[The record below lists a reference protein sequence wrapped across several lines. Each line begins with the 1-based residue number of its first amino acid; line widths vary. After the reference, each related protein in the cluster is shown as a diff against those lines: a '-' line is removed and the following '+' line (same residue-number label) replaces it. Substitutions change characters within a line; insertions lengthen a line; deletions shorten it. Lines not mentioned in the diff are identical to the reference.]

1 MFVVF
6 SIGTVCPQSASL
18 QSWTVVMMVVP
29 WVLLLVGIAVAAGM
43 ICWLKS
49 TKKGQCITIL
59 MQRHSRQLTVDLA
72 DREREQIKES
82 GAVEEKESAYDEVK
96 HCAISLKSNIAY
108 TTVKH
113 NTAL

>member
-1 MFVVF
+1 
-6 SIGTVCPQSASL
+6 
-18 QSWTVVMMVVP
+18 MMVVP
-29 WVLLLVGIAVAAGM
+29 WVLLLVVSAVAAGM

-59 MQRHSRQLTVDLA
+59 MQSHSRQLTVDLA
-72 DREREQIKES
+72 DRRREQIKES
-82 GAVEEKESAYDEVK
+82 GAVEEKGSAYDEVK
-96 HCAISLKSNIAY
+96 HCAETAISLKSNIAY

>member
-1 MFVVF
+1 
-6 SIGTVCPQSASL
+6 
-18 QSWTVVMMVVP
+18 MMVVP

-59 MQRHSRQLTVDLA
+59 MQSHSCQLTVDLA

-82 GAVEEKESAYDEVK
+82 GTVEEKESAYDEVK
-96 HCAISLKSNIAY
+96 HCAETAISLKSNIAY